1 MTNFPK
7 KLISEV
13 EDFEQRL
20 QKLNEL
26 IKELEERSRRFQ
38 IQDEEFK
45 QPKLLKTRTV
55 NNRNVTDLPTASK
68 QEGGIPANLKADKT
82 NRLDVFVS
90 DLKSFIQTVGNCF
103 KKIGKINVSLPEAL
117 TKLREARGELKSS
130 QQQLKEIVG
139 CFIKA
144 RGEIAKQCTALLNEV
159 AAHNQEGNKIQK
171 QQALL
176 QKIQSPNYL
185 IKDRIV
191 NDKVIKGEVIK
202 DKAITQLKNN
212 ISMLQKKHHESG
224 CSIKEKERQLN
235 TATANANLAY
245 EGLKD
250 AILLHRAAVK
260 SVDKAIKNVE
270 QATKCQEKCI
280 DKQQRIKEVLL
291 KVKAESENA
300 KELTKLT
307 EEIVKPSYPRR

>member
-26 IKELEERSRRFQ
+26 IKELEEKSRRFQ

-45 QPKLLKTRTV
+45 QPKLLKTRIV

-68 QEGGIPANLKADKT
+68 QEGGIPANLKVDKT

-90 DLKSFIQTVGNCF
+90 HLKSFIQTVGNCI
-103 KKIGKINVSLPEAL
+103 KKIGKTNVSLPEAL

-130 QQQLKEIVG
+130 QQQLKEMVG
-139 CFIKA
+139 CLIKA
-144 RGEIAKQCTALLNEV
+144 RGEIAKQCAALLNEV

-176 QKIQSPNYL
+176 QKIQSPNCL
-185 IKDRIV
+185 IKGKRID
-191 NDKVIKGEVIK
+191 NETIKR
-202 DKAITQLKNN
+202 LKNN

-250 AILLHRAAVK
+250 GVLLHRAAVK
-260 SVDKAIKNVE
+260 SVDKAIKNVG